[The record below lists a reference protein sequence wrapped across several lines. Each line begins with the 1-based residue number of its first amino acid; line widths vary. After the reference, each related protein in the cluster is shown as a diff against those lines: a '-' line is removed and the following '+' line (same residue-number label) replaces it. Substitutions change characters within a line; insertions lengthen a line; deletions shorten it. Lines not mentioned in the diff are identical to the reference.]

1 MLRATRMAI
10 GSALIEALGGY
21 RAGQGAN
28 RTHGR
33 INRVPQCSGASRS
46 GSARLRCRRVKDAA
60 LLTIPV
66 HPLQTQQLAFVLACF
81 LAAVRPPPT
90 CRARQN
96 CGRTQTRPPFRVE
109 FRPLWALGTA

>member
-33 INRVPQCSGASRS
+33 INRVPRCSGASRS

-60 LLTIPV
+60 PLTLPVYHDRPGGLLSC
-66 HPLQTQQLAFVLACF
+66 LRAFL
-81 LAAVRPPPT
+81 PK
-90 CRARQN
+90 
-96 CGRTQTRPPFRVE
+96 
-109 FRPLWALGTA
+109 